1 MATYHAK
8 GNINTAYTDMSSA
21 DRPEEWYYG
30 QPKVRRLFSRAVGHC
45 SIYTQITCHNKNSG
59 TVELPVFEFSVS
71 ADYARSGWV
80 QAQLPKTTVKAE
92 NDGHKRYRI
101 AMTWNA
107 GHHIFHQGALK
118 FNELPVSEFDSH
130 SLDFISQYRVSAA
143 KWALY
148 QKFIGNVPELQEWTH
163 ELPAYTIKLPTP
175 HSYGRSA
182 TSALPLY
189 RATLN
194 TIKEEYTVQTELS
207 RLIRLQVNDAVD
219 VVNDEPVWR
228 DAKAGEVDLSSIL
241 QVEGGRRLEITDIS
255 HWTKYVIIHDDE
267 RDASIKQEYEQVIEQ
282 IHGTNGKKA
291 GPGEHLKEFRLS
303 GPVKAMF
310 FGMANKTSDL
320 YNNRSN
326 YTDDRRAGEV
336 GSDPIARA
344 TLAYDT
350 SSRFENVPG
359 DWFDFET
366 WLHGER
372 SISEAGMKGIFYG
385 QHINALD
392 ADGSSNF
399 SHIVPSL
406 KVDVEE
412 KTGQENE
419 YALVIRA
426 INLVRLTYKQDG
438 AGFLG
443 F

>member
-1 MATYHAK
+1 MSTYHAK

-21 DRPEEWYYG
+21 DKPEEWFYG
-30 QPKVRRLFSRAVGHC
+30 QPKVRRLFSRRVQHC
-45 SIYTQITCHNKNSG
+45 SIYTQITCHDKNTG
-59 TVELPVFEFSVS
+59 TTELPVFEFSNT
-71 ADYARSGWV
+71 ADYARSSWV
-80 QAQLPKTTVKAE
+80 QAQTPKVTVKAE
-92 NDGHKRYRI
+92 EQKKYRI
-101 AMTWNA
+101 AYTWNPA
-107 GHHIFHQGALK
+107 HHIFNAGVLR
-118 FNELPVSEFDSH
+118 FNDLPVSEFDTH

-148 QKFIGNVPELQEWTH
+148 QKMIGNVPELQEWTH
-163 ELPAYTIKLPTP
+163 ELPSYPIKLPTP
-175 HSYGRSA
+175 HSYAQDA

-194 TIKEEYTVQTELS
+194 RIKEEYTVQTELS
-207 RLIRLQVNDAVD
+207 RLIRLQINKAAD
-219 VVNDEPVWR
+219 VELDEPDWQ

-241 QVEGGRRLEITDIS
+241 TVEGGRRLEISDVS

-267 RDASIKQEYEQVIEQ
+267 REATINDVYEQVIEQ
-282 IHGTNGKKA
+282 VHGTSSKKA

-303 GPVKAMF
+303 GPTKALF

-336 GSDPIARA
+336 GSDPVARA
-344 TLAYDT
+344 SLIYDT
-350 SSRFENVPG
+350 SARFENVPG
-359 DWFDFET
+359 HWFDFET

-372 SISEAGMKGIFYG
+372 SISEAGMHALFYG
-385 QHINALD
+385 QHVNSLD
-392 ADGSSNF
+392 LDGSSNF
-399 SHIVPSL
+399 SHIVSSL

-412 KTGQENE
+412 KTAQENE

-426 INLVRLTYKQDG
+426 LSAHRLTFKQDG
-438 AGFLG
+438 AGFLA